1 MAGFAHTV
9 RPMWRHSPKRVLK
22 IAIPTIAAL
31 GAGAAVGV
39 AAIPS
44 ANGTIHACIADA
56 NGAVRIIDAEAPN
69 AACATGET
77 AIVWNQQGAPGATG
91 PAGPAGPKGDQGSPG
106 LTGDP
111 GPSGLSGDSSSG
123 SSGNNSFST
132 PSQAGGPNADMFLKL
147 DGIAGESTDD
157 KHKNEINLTS
167 FAFAVGRGGDG
178 TGTSGGIAGAAATPK
193 GRLQTLRI
201 DKIYDSASPKLF
213 RAAASGQHIK
223 SAVLTFRRSN
233 DNDIEFLTYTLSDVQ
248 VTSYDQGG
256 KDGDARDLGSL
267 EEEVGLTAAKV
278 HVTEQ
283 TVDSDGKKGPVVNAD
298 WTLPKAGAKK

>member
-1 MAGFAHTV
+1 
-9 RPMWRHSPKRVLK
+9 MWRSSPKRVLK
-22 IAIPTIAAL
+22 IAVPTIVAL

-44 ANGTIHACIADA
+44 ANGTIHACVVTAS
-56 NGAVRIIDAEAPN
+56 GAVRIIDAEGG
-69 AACATGET
+69 ATCTAGTET
-77 AIVWNQQGAPGATG
+77 PLVWNQQGPPGATG
-91 PAGPAGPKGDQGSPG
+91 PAGPAGPQGP
-106 LTGDP
+106 TGDP
-111 GPSGLSGDSSSG
+111 GPAGGSSTFDNGNG

-147 DGIAGESTDD
+147 DGVAGDSTDD
-157 KHKNEINLTS
+157 KHKNEINVTS
-167 FAFAVGRGGDG
+167 FAFALGRGGDG
-178 TGTSGGIAGAAATPK
+178 TGSAAGVAGVAPAAK
-193 GRLQTLRI
+193 GRLQTLRV
-201 DKIYDSASPKLF
+201 DKLYDSASPKLF

-223 SAVLTFRRSN
+223 SAVLTFRRSG

-267 EEEVGLTAAKV
+267 EEEVGLTAAKM

-283 TVDSDGKKGPVVNAD
+283 TVDANGKKGPTVNAD
-298 WTLPKAGAKK
+298 WALPKTAAAKK